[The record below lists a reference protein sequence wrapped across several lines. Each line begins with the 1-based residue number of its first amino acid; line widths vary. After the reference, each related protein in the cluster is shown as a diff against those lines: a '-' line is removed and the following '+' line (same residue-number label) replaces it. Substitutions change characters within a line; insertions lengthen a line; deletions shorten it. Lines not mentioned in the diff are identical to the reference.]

1 MAHSPSVCWLR
12 TGNRD
17 LMHAVHEE
25 HTKLDVTDLQRLS
38 YQTGAG
44 RVERRVNGIQLS
56 LDQDNQDNGGRYSD
70 AQLDDYHLD
79 GIMRWQ
85 PPLRMSLRARFSQ
98 AEGGLH
104 GTAGFGFWNDPFGM
118 TKIGDGSHTIPRIR
132 LPQAVWYFFASPP
145 SLMPLAHDV
154 PGYGWK
160 AATIDAGRHLAKVL
174 LPLAPFGMLACK
186 VPWLYRR
193 IWPLAQKVL
202 KIDEV
207 IVSVEMDDWHDYVLE
222 WGTQETRFHVDG
234 QLIFQSRFSPRG
246 PLGFVAWIDNQY
258 MVATPQGHFRHGVV
272 ATTTQSMELVG
283 LEVVARA

>member
-1 MAHSPSVCWLR
+1 MAFLPSVCWLR

-17 LMHAVHEE
+17 RMHTVHEE
-25 HTKLDVTDLQRLS
+25 HAKLDVTDLNRLS

-44 RVERRVNGIQLS
+44 RVERRVNEIQLS
-56 LDQDNQDNGGRYSD
+56 LEHDDGERYSD

-85 PPLRMSLRARFSQ
+85 PPLRMSLRARFSH
-98 AEGGLH
+98 AECSLR

-118 TKIGDGSHTIPRIR
+118 TKIGTGSHTIPHLR

-145 SLMPLAHDV
+145 SLMPLAQGV

-160 AATIDAGRHLAKVL
+160 GATIDAGRPMAKAL

-193 IWPLAQKVL
+193 IWPLAQRVL
-202 KIDEV
+202 KIDEA
-207 IVSVEMDDWHDYVLE
+207 IVPVEMDIWHDYVLE
-222 WGTQETRFHVDG
+222 WGVREVHFTVDG

-246 PLGFVAWIDNQY
+246 PMGFVAWIDNQY
-258 MVATPQGHFRHGVV
+258 MVATPQGHFRHGAV
-272 ATTTQSMELVG
+272 ATATQSMELVG
-283 LEVVARA
+283 LEVVVGTS